1 MSEGRAPRRRRREP
15 ARPRGAP
22 LRLRWQALL
31 LPAGL
36 ALAFV
41 AVVYVVGQVYRLWSP
56 AGDIV
61 VVPSFVGAQYADA
74 QSVAANAHLG
84 VHIVARKPDYHARK
98 DQVVGQLPAAG
109 EHVREGRVVDVVV
122 SDGAPY
128 AKVPNLANMS
138 VRDATVALENARLD
152 AGAVT
157 SQADEDVAEGT
168 VLSQRPD
175 AFSSVPAG
183 TKVDLVVAK
192 GRPIVYAPNFVG
204 LSLAEAVAAAKDA
217 RIVLAS
223 PVPLPIAPS
232 APPKGVIVTQDPP
245 PGQQLGLHDRIVLQV
260 SGGEPPTP
268 EPLPTMPPAVTGA
281 GAATASPS
289 VPGASAA
296 PSATAGGTPAPR
308 GMRVSVALPQSQ
320 DIVRIRVVLLDANG
334 SHTLYDQQT
343 RGGITLSF
351 DLSVAGA
358 GTLQTFVGDSLVNST
373 PL

>member
-15 ARPRGAP
+15 SRPGRP
-22 LRLRWQALL
+22 RLRWQALL

-36 ALAFV
+36 ALAFI

-61 VVPSFVGAQYADA
+61 VVPSFVGTQYASA
-74 QSVAANAHLG
+74 QSVAASAHLG
-84 VHIVARKPDYHARK
+84 VHIVARKPDYHAHK
-98 DQVVGQLPAAG
+98 DQIVGQLPAAG

-152 AGAVT
+152 AGTV
-157 SQADEDVAEGT
+157 SSEADQDVAEGT

-183 TKVDLVVAK
+183 SKVDLVIAK

-204 LSLAEAVAAAKDA
+204 LSLPEAVAAAKDA

-245 PGQQLGLHDRIVLQV
+245 PGQQLGLHDKIVLQV
-260 SGGEPPTP
+260 SGGAPPTP
-268 EPLPTMPPAVTGA
+268 VPSPTTQPEVTGA
-281 GAATASPS
+281 EAGSPG
-289 VPGASAA
+289 VPGASPA
-296 PSATAGGTPAPR
+296 PSASAGGTPAPR

-320 DIVRIRVVLLDANG
+320 DIVRIRVILLDANG